1 MTIRNDDDKVGY
13 GNPPNHSR
21 FRKGQSGNARGRPKN
36 SRNFATDL
44 QEVLDGKMT
53 IAENGRPKRVSAQ
66 FAALL
71 RLREKALKGDA
82 RALDRLL
89 GLAQQSSEDMAA
101 RAAER
106 ELTSGEDEILQ
117 RYSRQIL
124 EEAEISAALD
134 EEQEQADGE

>member
-13 GNPPNHSR
+13 GNPPKHSR

-44 QEVLDGKMT
+44 QEMLGGKMT
-53 IAENGRPKRVSAQ
+53 IAENGRRRKVSTQ
-66 FAALL
+66 QAALL
-71 RLREKALKGDA
+71 RLQEKALKGDA
-82 RALDRLL
+82 RALDKLL
-89 GLAQQSSEDMAA
+89 ELAQQNSEDLAA

-124 EEAEISAALD
+124 EEAENASALD

>member
-13 GNPPNHSR
+13 GNPPKHSR

-44 QEVLDGKMT
+44 QEMLGGKMT
-53 IAENGRPKRVSAQ
+53 IAENGRRRKVSTQ
-66 FAALL
+66 QAALL
-71 RLREKALKGDA
+71 RLQEKALKGDA
-82 RALDRLL
+82 RALDKLL
-89 GLAQQSSEDMAA
+89 ELAQQNSEDLAA

-134 EEQEQADGE
+134 EGQEQADGE

>member
-13 GNPPNHSR
+13 GNPPTHSQ

-36 SRNFATDL
+36 SRNFTTDL
-44 QEVLDGKMT
+44 REVLSETMT
-53 IAENGRPKRVSAQ
+53 ITENGRPRKISTQ
-66 FAALL
+66 LAALL

-89 GLAQQSSEDMAA
+89 GLAQQNSEELAA

-117 RYSRQIL
+117 RFGRQLL
-124 EEAEISAALD
+124 EEAENAALD